1 MVLSDI
7 TNRKF
12 IESFDVSEWEVETD
26 TGWEDISSS
35 NKTVEYE
42 LYELTTE
49 SGRIL
54 KCADTHILFDRTMDE
69 IYAKDTFGILVQT
82 KTGLDKVVSV
92 VATGIYENMYD
103 LSVNSSNHRYYT
115 DEFLSHNTTVMAAF
129 FCYYILFN
137 SSKTCA
143 ILANK
148 ASLAREI
155 LSRVK
160 LAYEHI
166 PRFLQQ
172 GISEW
177 NKSSIELENGSRII
191 ASATSGSAI
200 RGQSINLL
208 FLDEFSHIPS
218 GIADDFFASVY
229 PTISSGKTSKIAII
243 STPNGL
249 NSFYRMWTEAQDN
262 SNGFIPIFAPWNS
275 IPSRTQ
281 EWADEQKRVL
291 GDVKFSQEMSCDFI
305 GSSNTLISGSKL
317 KSIPITRPILS
328 NSTTSVYSK
337 PVPGNSYVAV
347 VDTSR
352 GTGGDYSAFIVIDI
366 TTIPYKVVLKYGNN
380 TISSML
386 YPGVIHRIA
395 MEYNM
400 ATLFIETNDI
410 GEAVANAVYYDLE
423 YENVIFSNNGI
434 IVVWGGKNSLPGVR
448 TTTKTKR
455 IGCDNIKQLIEKDM
469 LIINDAEILMELSNF
484 VVKGSSYAADTG
496 HDDLAM
502 CLVMFGYM
510 TSSVKFEELTDISVR
525 ARIIEE
531 RQAEEDASA
540 LPIGF
545 FSNGLEEDVDVFN
558 F

>member
-1 MVLSDI
+1 MDNKGYNGNSLIKTVGAKQDWTLEQVQEWTKCKEDPI
-7 TNRKF
+7 YF
-12 IESFDVSEWEVETD
+12 IEKYIKIVTLDYGLQPMKLYPFQR
-26 TGWEDISSS
+26 DIILGIVNN
-35 NKTVEYE
+35 NKV
-42 LYELTTE
+42 
-49 SGRIL
+49 IAC
-54 KCADTHILFDRTMDE
+54 CARQLG
-69 IYAKDTFGILVQT
+69 K
-82 KTGLDKVVSV
+82 
-92 VATGIYENMYD
+92 
-103 LSVNSSNHRYYT
+103 
-115 DEFLSHNTTVMAAF
+115 TTVMAAF

-249 NSFYRMWTEAQDN
+249 NSFYRMWSEAQDN

-291 GDVKFSQEMSCDFI
+291 GEVKFSQEMSCDFI
-305 GSSNTLISGSKL
+305 GSSNTLISGAKL

-337 PVPGNSYVAV
+337 PISGNSYVAV

-352 GTGGDYSAFIVIDI
+352 GTGGDYSALIVVDI
-366 TTIPYKVVLKYGNN
+366 TTLPYKVVLKYRNN

-395 MEYNM
+395 LEYNN

-410 GEAVANAVYYDLE
+410 GESVANDIYYDIE

-434 IVVWGGKNSLPGVR
+434 IVVWGGKNSVPGVR
-448 TTTKTKR
+448 TTTKSKR
-455 IGCDNIKQLIEKDM
+455 IGCDNIKQLIERDM
-469 LIINDAEILMELSNF
+469 LIINDAEIILELSNF

-510 TSSVKFEELTDISVR
+510 TASVKFEELTDTSVR

-531 RQAEEDASA
+531 RQADEDALA
-540 LPIGF
+540 LPVGF
-545 FSNGLEEDVDVFN
+545 FSNGLEEDIEIFN